1 MRRSRRGPR
10 RWAPAD
16 RPGPA
21 AARATD
27 GLDDPGETF
36 TQVVG
41 PDGEVIISTPGLPRG
56 PVLDAA
62 RREEA
67 AEGLTIR
74 LPVPV
79 EPDEGDE
86 DVDRE
91 ALEETA
97 EEPFESDRARVVA
110 RTVEADRTRY
120 GIITGATLEDREDAV
135 RALDRVLLIA
145 LPVSLLGATLAGWFA
160 LVAALRPVERMRRR
174 AERISDRSLS
184 ERLPVPGTDDEIARL
199 GRTLNE
205 MLDRLELAL
214 ETERSF
220 AADASHELRTPLAVL
235 RGELELALRRDRPP
249 DELRAALAA
258 ALDETLRLNRLADDL
273 LLMARSDAGRL
284 ELRPDLLDARALLE
298 AVAAR
303 LGPVAGDRPVAV
315 EAAPG
320 IRLTADRDR
329 LELALGNLV
338 ENALRHGDGPVALDA
353 AAADGR
359 VTFTVADRGPGVDSA
374 FARRAFERFSRADA
388 ARSGDGAGL
397 GLAIVRAV
405 AVAHGGE
412 ARLEPRPGGGAVA
425 SLIVPSS
432 PPA

>member
-1 MRRSRRGPR
+1 
-10 RWAPAD
+10 
-16 RPGPA
+16 
-21 AARATD
+21 
-27 GLDDPGETF
+27 
-36 TQVVG
+36 
-41 PDGEVIISTPGLPRG
+41 
-56 PVLDAA
+56 
-62 RREEA
+62 
-67 AEGLTIR
+67 
-74 LPVPV
+74 
-79 EPDEGDE
+79 
-86 DVDRE
+86 
-91 ALEETA
+91 
-97 EEPFESDRARVVA
+97 
-110 RTVEADRTRY
+110 
-120 GIITGATLEDREDAV
+120 
-135 RALDRVLLIA
+135 
-145 LPVSLLGATLAGWFA
+145 
-160 LVAALRPVERMRRR
+160 
-174 AERISDRSLS
+174 
-184 ERLPVPGTDDEIARL
+184 
-199 GRTLNE
+199 
-205 MLDRLELAL
+205 
-214 ETERSF
+214 
-220 AADASHELRTPLAVL
+220 
-235 RGELELALRRDRPP
+235 
-249 DELRAALAA
+249 
-258 ALDETLRLNRLADDL
+258 
-273 LLMARSDAGRL
+273 MARSDAGRL

-329 LELALGNLV
+329 LERALGNLV